1 MAAMLGSSSLNIKAP
16 DTLLR
21 FCFRGL
27 NINMFNTRT
36 NPLSLTTYVST
47 VYRYIYIY
55 TCMHEKTGVYLSVY
69 LSIYLFIYLSMYL
82 SICKYAS
89 RAKLS
94 KPPPGRRW
102 ASLQFAPVA
111 TASLKRWPSTKAF
124 QGLLCEERWQRSS
137 PALPSTTTITRSS
150 RCFFRGP
157 TSCTVLQLCIGAVAG
172 TFSPTLLC
180 ATAGS
185 SSTANN
191 GMAPVPYKTQLTI
204 KCLPT
209 RPSRTCST
217 TAEVTTKR

>member
-16 DTLLR
+16 DTLL
-21 FCFRGL
+21 CFLIPRL
-27 NINMFNTRT
+27 EHKYVQNTNQPIVINHIR
-36 NPLSLTTYVST
+36 LYSLQI
-47 VYRYIYIY
+47 YIYIHV
-55 TCMHEKTGVYLSVY
+55 CMKKLV
-69 LSIYLFIYLSMYL
+69 SIYL

-94 KPPPGRRW
+94 KPPPGRHW

-111 TASLKRWPSTKAF
+111 TACLKRWPSTKAF